1 MFNSA
6 WEQGFLKSFLDMNDA
21 VNEMCTNVLVV
32 LGIILL
38 CVGAVIFIPTGMT
51 LGILLLF
58 WRKVFLIIWRLDV

>member
-1 MFNSA
+1 
-6 WEQGFLKSFLDMNDA
+6 MNDA

>member
-1 MFNSA
+1 
-6 WEQGFLKSFLDMNDA
+6 MNDA

-58 WRKVFLIIWRLDV
+58 WRKVFLIIWRLGKLFKSTL